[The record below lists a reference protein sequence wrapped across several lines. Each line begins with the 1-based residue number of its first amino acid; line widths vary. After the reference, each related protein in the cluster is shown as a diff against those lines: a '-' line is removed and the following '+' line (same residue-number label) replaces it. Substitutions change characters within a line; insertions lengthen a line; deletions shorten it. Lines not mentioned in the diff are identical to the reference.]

1 MSQRLQKAQESASN
15 ILGLVQGEFTPK
27 AICDHGEG
35 IYLYDHDGRRY
46 IDFSGGPHVVTIGHG
61 NRQVKEALLRQV
73 EKVSYF
79 FRGFWLSEPL
89 LALAERVLAVAPS
102 NFAQCWFCGSGSE
115 ATESA
120 LKLARQYH
128 AEGGKP
134 DKYLAI
140 SRWQSYHG
148 MTLGALSA
156 SGHTLRR
163 LKYGPLLHQWPK
175 IVAPH
180 CYRCPYE
187 LAYPGCDIRC
197 AWALEEM
204 INQIGAR
211 YVAAFFAEPVGG
223 AGTAAG
229 VPVPEY
235 YPIIREICDRH
246 DVLFVDDEVICGFGR
261 TGRWF
266 GIEHW
271 GVSPD
276 IITSAKGMTGG
287 YVPMAVL
294 IVDQKIAEVFR
305 RDGVSFVHDFTMAGN
320 PVSAAACLAV
330 LDVIEKENLV
340 ARCAGLEK
348 HFFQRGREKLA
359 HHPSVGDIRGK
370 GLLMGIELVKDR
382 DTKEPF
388 ELKLRAANRL
398 QRMAQEHGVLGYPT
412 SGVANGATGDA
423 LLLSPPLNV
432 TGEETLGKGCLKTPV
447 SQIRILPVCF
457 GWRGITPFVFAQ
469 GAGPDAVNDHRR
481 WHLTAPRIFWAPNI
495 HEIAP

>member
-305 RDGVSFVHDFTMAGN
+305 RD
-320 PVSAAACLAV
+320 
-330 LDVIEKENLV
+330 
-340 ARCAGLEK
+340 
-348 HFFQRGREKLA
+348 RGREKLA

-432 TGEETLGKGCLKTPV
+432 TGEETLWLAWHN
-447 SQIRILPVCF
+447 PVCF
-457 GWRGITPFVFAQ
+457 RTGSR
-469 GAGPDAVNDHRR
+469 AGCRQ
-481 WHLTAPRIFWAPNI
+481 
-495 HEIAP
+495 